1 MRAALL
7 GWERSRDATTSD
19 VIASAVAAEELG
31 TVAEGRAGVVPTGRP
46 DHSAPPLLRSSAAL
60 IMMSYDVGG
69 GRVGRVDAVGRIGS
83 GERGDCACAGHSD

>member
-69 GRVGRVDAVGRIGS
+69 GRVDVS
-83 GERGDCACAGHSD
+83 TP